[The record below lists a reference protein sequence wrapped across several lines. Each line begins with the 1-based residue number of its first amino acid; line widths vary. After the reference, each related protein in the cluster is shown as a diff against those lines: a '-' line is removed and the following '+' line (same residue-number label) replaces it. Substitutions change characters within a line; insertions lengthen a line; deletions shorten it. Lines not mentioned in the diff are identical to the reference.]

1 MNTAIGGYF
10 ELEPAAREGRGYP
23 HQAAAHLNT
32 GRNALEYI
40 FATLGPIRKVYIP
53 YFTCDVVLEP
63 FEKLRVPYERYRINR
78 DLELAEPLA
87 LADGEYLLY
96 TNYYGIKDAYVRELY
111 ACHGSRLIV
120 DNAQALLM
128 PPIPGCM
135 MAYSPRKFIG
145 TADGGLAYPDV
156 REITPQF
163 PEDSSA
169 GRMDHLYLRK
179 QYGPQAGYA
188 AFKENS
194 SKLAGQ
200 PVRRMSPETRETI
213 SHIDFDALKAARRD
227 NFSRLHAAL
236 ARSNRLNIPD
246 MSAFAAPLVYPYYT
260 DDTALKSQLISEQV
274 FVATYWPNVFD
285 WCQPGDE
292 EYKLAE
298 HIVCLPI
305 DQRYRGED
313 MDRILSLIQG

>member
-1 MNTAIGGYF
+1 MISPIGGYF
-10 ELEPAAREGRGYP
+10 ELEPTSQAERGFP
-23 HQAAAHLNT
+23 HHAAAHLNT

-63 FEKLRVPYERYRINR
+63 FEKQGVPYERYRINR
-78 DLELAEPLA
+78 DLELAKPLV

-135 MAYSPRKFIG
+135 MAYSPRKFVGIP
-145 TADGGLAYPDV
+145 DGGLAYPN
-156 REITPQF
+156 RE
-163 PEDSSA
+163 EKVAALAADASA
-169 GRMDHLYLRK
+169 DRMEHLYLRK

-188 AFKENS
+188 AFKANS
-194 SKLAGQ
+194 KKLAGQ
-200 PVRRMSPETRETI
+200 PVLQMSPETRKMLTG
-213 SHIDFDALKAARRD
+213 IDFEAVKGIRRA
-227 NFSRLHAAL
+227 NFSRLHAVL

-298 HIVCLPI
+298 HVVCLPI
-305 DQRYRGED
+305 DQRYNGED